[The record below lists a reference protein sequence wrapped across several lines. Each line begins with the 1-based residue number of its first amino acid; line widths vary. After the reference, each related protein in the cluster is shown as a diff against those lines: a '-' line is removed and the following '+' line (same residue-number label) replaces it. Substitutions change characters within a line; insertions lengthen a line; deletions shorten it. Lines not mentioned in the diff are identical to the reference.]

1 MIPTPRSATSVATT
15 ILICVFAVLYPIHTE
30 AFANMNLSAGDI
42 VIGVLLLGVVWR
54 FVRGPVP
61 LPRYMPHLVTLAVVI
76 VASVVVNALTWRTYY
91 SLSDGFIEAVKFLA
105 VVAWMVAIFTLVRPQ
120 LRRRFIEFAVASAVV
135 ATLWSVRTVFENVIL
150 GIQRPDGPFDNAN
163 LYGNYIVFNAC
174 LALGAAKVLAESDD
188 QASGGLAWLRKR
200 RSLLTI
206 VMLPALVVGLLSSG
220 SRGAMIS
227 FAVAMLA
234 AARLWLPK
242 RVTFRL
248 VVTAVF
254 GFAVLGAGVD
264 WFLRQN
270 PYVLKRVERTGRGEQ
285 NVEERLALWRAAGA
299 AFVERPLLGIGYGE
313 FSRYA
318 KHRHHLEPKVTHQTY
333 LALAA
338 ELGIAGFMTFMWLL
352 ATALRDSWR
361 VRTPV
366 RGAIAS
372 CCCAFLVATS
382 VHGFF
387 SNIEQMRTFWMA
399 FGIIAAV
406 LSVRE
411 PGASVVLFVP
421 QRSGARLRSVSSP
434 ARRVPA
440 R

>member
-1 MIPTPRSATSVATT
+1 MIATPRSATSVATT
-15 ILICVFAVLYPIHTE
+15 ILICVLAVLYPIHTE
-30 AFANMNLSAGDI
+30 AFANMNLSAGD
-42 VIGVLLLGVVWR
+42 VVVAVLLLGVALG

-61 LPRYMPHLVTLAVVI
+61 LPRYMPHIVTLAVVI
-76 VASVVVNALTWRTYY
+76 VASVVVNALTWTTYY
-91 SLSDGFIEAVKFLA
+91 SLYDGFIEAVKFLA
-105 VVAWMVAIFTLVRPQ
+105 VVAWMVAIFALVRPQ

-135 ATLWSVRTVFENVIL
+135 ATVWSVRTVFENVIL
-150 GIQRPDGPFDNAN
+150 GTQRPDGPFDNAN

-174 LALGAAKVLAESDD
+174 LALGAAKVLAESDE
-188 QASGGLAWLRKR
+188 QATGGLAWLRKR

-206 VMLPALVVGLLSSG
+206 VVLPALVLGLLSTG

-234 AARLWLPK
+234 AVRLWLPK

-248 VVTAVF
+248 VVTAVL
-254 GFAVLGAGVD
+254 GFAILGAGVD

-285 NVEERLALWRAAGA
+285 NVEERLDLWKAAGA

-318 KHRHHLEPKVTHQTY
+318 KHRHHLKPKVTHQTY
-333 LALAA
+333 LSVAA
-338 ELGIAGFMTFMWLL
+338 ELGIAGFITFMWLL
-352 ATALRDSWR
+352 LTALWDSWR
-361 VRTPV
+361 VRTPI

-387 SNIEQMRTFWMA
+387 SNIEQMRTFWMT

-411 PGASVVLFVP
+411 PGASVVRFVP
-421 QRSGARLRSVSSP
+421 QRSGARLRSV
-434 ARRVPA
+434 
-440 R
+440 